1 MKIWKLT
8 KKQIIIRLILLVIFL
23 IALYLLMC
31 LRACQKWHDQ
41 VLTPPES
48 QGAGGTQETAVA
60 PPEGYE
66 RIPAA
71 EGSFLQF
78 MREMPVW
85 EQGSSIMTYDG
96 EAISSV
102 NAAAVY
108 TLSLP
113 DVDLQQC
120 ADTVIR
126 LWSEYY
132 YQTGQTDRIAFS
144 YSNGYE
150 TSWADWQKG
159 WRYLTVPAVGWT
171 FRLKLKG
178 QDDSLQQ
185 MHNYLQAVMRYAGTL
200 SLEAESQP
208 VAASEAHAGDIIC
221 KGGAPGHVLVIVDEA
236 VNEKGERCFLFA
248 QGLMRSQSAHIVAG
262 CGDADSPWYT
272 EKQLSEMPVRF
283 SSYTYQTPDTLRRW
297 KDGFPNAAETNKGE

>member
-8 KKQIIIRLILLVIFL
+8 KKQVIIRLILLVIFL

-31 LRACQKWHDQ
+31 LRACPKWHDQ

-48 QGAGGTQETAVA
+48 KGAGGTQETAVA

-171 FRLKLKG
+171 FRVKLAG
-178 QDDSLQQ
+178 RDDSLQQ

>member
-8 KKQIIIRLILLVIFL
+8 KKQVIIRLILLVIFL

-31 LRACQKWHDQ
+31 LRACPKWHDQ

-48 QGAGGTQETAVA
+48 KGAGGTQETAVA

-150 TSWADWQKG
+150 TSWAGWQKG

-171 FRLKLKG
+171 FRVKLKG

-208 VAASEAHAGDIIC
+208 IAASEAHAGDIIC

-283 SSYTYQTPDTLRRW
+283 SSYTYQPPDTLRRW

>member
-8 KKQIIIRLILLVIFL
+8 KKQVIIRLILLVIFL

-31 LRACQKWHDQ
+31 LRACPKWHDQ

-48 QGAGGTQETAVA
+48 KGAGGTQETAVA

-171 FRLKLKG
+171 FRVKLKG

>member
-1 MKIWKLT
+1 MKICKLT
-8 KKQIIIRLILLVIFL
+8 KKQVIIRLILLVVFL

-262 CGDADSPWYT
+262 YGDADSPWYT